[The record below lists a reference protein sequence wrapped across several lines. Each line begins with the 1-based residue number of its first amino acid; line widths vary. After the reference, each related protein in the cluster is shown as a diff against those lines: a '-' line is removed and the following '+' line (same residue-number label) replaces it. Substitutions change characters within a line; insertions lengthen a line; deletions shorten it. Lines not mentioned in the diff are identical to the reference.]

1 MGIYLNLQCFI
12 ILILFFS
19 LVLTA
24 MSTIVTILYCY
35 KGSTKGRRCIIDCV
49 QKYSKCLCIR
59 PRRNKMS
66 VNVTSS
72 VMGLKNL
79 HEDFTISNEE
89 DEFTLEL

>member
-1 MGIYLNLQCFI
+1 
-12 ILILFFS
+12 
-19 LVLTA
+19 
-24 MSTIVTILYCY
+24 
-35 KGSTKGRRCIIDCV
+35 
-49 QKYSKCLCIR
+49 
-59 PRRNKMS
+59 MS